1 MKVLLLTGKIPC
13 KYDQKFNSSLV
24 SRKNQI
30 KRLNLQN
37 CF

>member
-24 SRKNQI
+24 TWLATRV
-30 KRLNLQN
+30 R
-37 CF
+37 

>member
-24 SRKNQI
+24 PWLVTGVR
-30 KRLNLQN
+30 
-37 CF
+37 